1 MAGENCHLVPFSQSK
16 LGVKNVPVYD
26 TKFMLVMYFSIFIK
40 VEWHCSCKNTYFERS
55 VACASFIPSI
65 STHTLVMQETTWC
78 WCFQWN
84 NWWVHFGR
92 IPQLTGSLNLRD
104 PSTCDLAG
112 SHSRDPY
119 PIRAALRLTTRWE
132 IRPKRSF
139 RIFQG
144 VLSKLR
150 CSELLLFLPSKTNV
164 ASNHRCLKQAFSY
177 LHVHW

>member
-1 MAGENCHLVPFSQSK
+1 MPFSQSK

-26 TKFMLVMYFSIFIK
+26 TKFMLVMNFSIFIK
-40 VEWHCSCKNTYFERS
+40 VEWLVLAKTRISKGVLLMPVSSRSFQLTHWSCKKRRGADVFSE
-55 VACASFIPSI
+55 IIDESI
-65 STHTLVMQETTWC
+65 LVE
-78 WCFQWN
+78 
-84 NWWVHFGR
+84 
-92 IPQLTGSLNLRD
+92 SLNLRLRD
-104 PSTCDLAG
+104 PSTCDQAG

-119 PIRAALRLTTRWE
+119 PIHAALRLTTRWE

-164 ASNHRCLKQAFSY
+164 TSNHRCLKQAFSY
-177 LHVHW
+177 LHFH